1 MPKEPY
7 RLDDALFA
15 LQSLIEYV
23 NSMHLLPPT
32 LRKHDW
38 KLYEC
43 MDDARTFR
51 ERVE

>member
-1 MPKEPY
+1 MEEPY

-23 NSMHLLPPT
+23 NALPSLAPT

-38 KLYEC
+38 TLYEC
-43 MDDARTFR
+43 MDAARKYR
-51 ERVE
+51 EYTA